1 MSRIVAMLGPIR
13 SHSGRWAM
21 TISGASQK
29 GRQTVVRFAED
40 AAGGVLLMFGLM
52 ALVIFMF
59 IGAAVDLSRWSN
71 ARDQTISAIDAAVLA
86 AGRALQTN
94 GGNHSAAIAVAQ
106 RYYQAAVQNRLQLI
120 SDTIAFSVVED
131 GTAVTASGNAIIRTP
146 FMGIGGVESLPL
158 IKNSTSEYS
167 KAQLAV
173 GGNAELNIEM
183 AMMLD
188 ISGSMAGTKLAD
200 LKTAAKDLV
209 NIIVWENQGTYTSK
223 VAVVPFSA
231 DVRPPTSLPSSIYTS
246 TGSTFSRSTGS
257 GKNRKTYY
265 FAPTPCVGERSGND
279 KYTDAAPG
287 SNKLITR
294 IFTQVSNSSTSTGT
308 CAAAS
313 TGAVLPLTNV
323 KSTINAKID
332 SLTASGG
339 TAGHV
344 GTAWSY
350 YMLSPKWGSL
360 LTGVSKPAAYGLD
373 NHKKIAVLMSDGE
386 YNYTYDPDKAGT
398 TATAGSNDFADSL
411 NQKTA
416 SFQAVQICSQMKAS
430 GIEVYTVGFQLGG
443 NQTAINTL
451 NSCAT
456 DAGHA
461 YTADDGEELKRAFRD
476 IALKVSTLYLSQ

>member
-1 MSRIVAMLGPIR
+1 MSRIVSMLGPIKSLSNR
-13 SHSGRWAM
+13 CAM
-21 TISGASQK
+21 AISRTARK
-29 GRQTVVRFAED
+29 GRERVVGFAED
-40 AAGGVLLMFGLM
+40 AAGSVLLMFGLM

-106 RYYQAAVQNRLQLI
+106 KYYQAAVQNRLKLI

-188 ISGSMAGTKLAD
+188 VSGSMAGTKLAD

-209 NIIVWENQGTYTSK
+209 NIIVWANQGTYTSK
-223 VAVVPFSA
+223 IAIVPFSA

-246 TGSTFSRSTGS
+246 TGSTFARTTGS
-257 GKNRKTYY
+257 GKNKQTVY

-279 KYTDAAPG
+279 KYTDAAPASG
-287 SNKLITR
+287 KLITR
-294 IFTQVSNSSTSTGT
+294 IFTQVNNSSTSTGT
-308 CAAAS
+308 CAVAS
-313 TGAVLPLTNV
+313 TGAVLPMTNV
-323 KSTINAKID
+323 KATLNAKID

-350 YMLSPKWGSL
+350 YMLSPKWASF
-360 LTGVSKPAAYGLD
+360 LTGIAKPVAYGLD
-373 NHKKIAVLMSDGE
+373 KHKKIAVLMTDGE

-398 TATAGSNDFADSL
+398 TASLGSNDSASSL
-411 NQKTA
+411 NQKSA
-416 SFQAVQICSQMKAS
+416 AYQAVQICSQMKAA
-430 GIEVYTVGFQLGG
+430 GIEVYTVGFQLGN
-443 NQTAINTL
+443 NQTSISTL